1 MPSPADGEWWRWYSK
16 RSYNKR
22 LTSLPKMSHTFNNV
36 VLPLKNPSELQSLLG
51 VGIVEKGLKTSSPSL
66 LSCYTPS
73 NERPSLAT
81 SSRLPRNS
89 LHICISV
96 TVSHRVSSLKEGQ
109 LSPFVSCC
117 VPNTQLDAGKYR
129 HCPCLVSR

>member
-1 MPSPADGEWWRWYSK
+1 MPSPVDGEWWQ
-16 RSYNKR
+16 SYNKH
-22 LTSLPKMSHTFNNV
+22 LTLLPKMSHAVSNL
-36 VLPLKNPSELQSLLG
+36 VLSLKNPSELQSLLD

-73 NERPSLAT
+73 NERPPLAT
-81 SSRLPRNS
+81 NSRLPRNS
-89 LHICISV
+89 LHICVSL

-129 HCPCLVSR
+129 HCPYLVSR